1 MSLRKLFCWYLPRWM
16 LASLLLSIA
25 GCSAP
30 PSPFAQLSGVIL
42 DTRLSD
48 LSGLAASRA
57 HADTLW
63 VLNDGG
69 SGPDLYAIG
78 TRGGLIAT
86 LHVAGVVNTDWED
99 LAAFDLHGHHYLLIA
114 DTGDN
119 GGLRKT
125 LQLHV
130 VEEPRVSVDG
140 VLRPAWSIAFRWPDG
155 PRDCEAVAVDAV
167 RGEILLI
174 SKRHRPPELFVLPL
188 RPASGDL
195 QVARRVA
202 LLGGIPEPD
211 PDLLGLDPHLARMRN
226 QVTAADLSPDGRT
239 LAVLTYHDVLLY
251 PRGGAV
257 DWPAAIAAT
266 PQVHHL
272 PWLAQAE
279 ALGWSADGQSLYA
292 TGEHSPTP
300 LLYLNPGGH

>member
-1 MSLRKLFCWYLPRWM
+1 MRSCGKLPRWM
-16 LASLLLSIA
+16 LASLLLSIV

-42 DTRLSD
+42 DAHLSD
-48 LSGLAASRA
+48 LSGLAAS
-57 HADTLW
+57 HVHDDTLW

-69 SGPDLYAIG
+69 AGPQLYAIG
-78 TRGGLIAT
+78 KRGGLIAT
-86 LHVAGVVNTDWED
+86 LRIAGVVNTDWED

-130 VEEPRVSVDG
+130 VEEPQALVDG
-140 VLRPAWSIAFRWPDG
+140 VLRPAWSIVFRWPDG
-155 PRDCEAVAVDAV
+155 ARDCEAVAVDAV
-167 RGEILLI
+167 RGEILLV

-188 RPASGDL
+188 RPTSGSL
-195 QVARRVA
+195 QVARLVGH
-202 LLGGIPEPD
+202 LGGIPEPD
-211 PDLLGLDPHLARMRN
+211 PSLLRLNPHLARMHN

-239 LAVLTYHDVLLY
+239 LAVLTYHDLLVY
-251 PRGGAV
+251 PRGKSV
-257 DWPAAIAAT
+257 DWSAAVATT
-266 PQVHHL
+266 PQVHPL

-292 TGEHSPTP
+292 TGEHSPTA
-300 LLYLNPGGH
+300 LLLLNPDGN

>member
-1 MSLRKLFCWYLPRWM
+1 MLSCWKLPRWM
-16 LASLLLSIA
+16 LASLLLSII

-30 PSPFAQLSGVIL
+30 PSPFAQFSGVIL
-42 DTRLSD
+42 DPHLSS
-48 LSGLAASRA
+48 LSGLAASHV
-57 HADTLW
+57 HADTFW

-69 SGPDLYAIG
+69 SGPTLYAIG
-78 TRGGLIAT
+78 KRGGLIAT
-86 LHVAGVVNTDWED
+86 LHVTGVVNTDWED
-99 LAAFDLHGHHYLLIA
+99 LAAFDLHGRHYLLIA

-119 GGLRKT
+119 GGLRRT

-130 VEEPRVSVDG
+130 VEEPGALVDG
-140 VLRPAWSIAFRWPDG
+140 VLRPTWSIVFRWPDG
-155 PRDCEAVAVDAV
+155 ARDCEAVAVDAV

-188 RPASGDL
+188 RPAPPTL
-195 QVARRVA
+195 QVAQRVGY
-202 LLGGIPEPD
+202 LGGLPSAD
-211 PDLLGLDPHLARMRN
+211 PNLLRLDAHLARMRN

-251 PRGGAV
+251 LRAGAV
-257 DWPAAIAAT
+257 DWPAAVAAT
-266 PQVHHL
+266 PQVHAL

>member
-1 MSLRKLFCWYLPRWM
+1 MLSCWKLPRWM
-16 LASLLLSIA
+16 LASLLLSII

-30 PSPFAQLSGVIL
+30 PSPFAQISGVIL
-42 DTRLSD
+42 DPHLSS
-48 LSGLAASRA
+48 LSGLAASHA
-57 HADTLW
+57 HADTFW

-69 SGPDLYAIG
+69 SGPTLYAIG
-78 TRGGLIAT
+78 KRGGLIAT
-86 LHVAGVVNTDWED
+86 LHVTGVVNTDWED
-99 LAAFDLHGHHYLLIA
+99 LAAFDLRGRHYLLIA

-119 GGLRKT
+119 GGLRRT

-130 VEEPRVSVDG
+130 VEEPQALVDG
-140 VLRPAWSIAFRWPDG
+140 VLHPAWSIAFRWPDG
-155 PRDCEAVAVDAV
+155 ARDCEAVAVDAV

-188 RPASGDL
+188 QPTSARL
-195 QVARRVA
+195 QVARRVGYLA
-202 LLGGIPEPD
+202 GIPQPD
-211 PDLLGLDPHLARMRN
+211 PKLLQPDAHLARMRN

-251 PRGGAV
+251 SRGMSV
-257 DWPAAIAAT
+257 DWPAAVAAT
-266 PQVHHL
+266 PQVHAL

-300 LLYLNPGGH
+300 LLYLNPGGD